1 MKKII
6 TALIIVIACTG
17 NVKAQKSLKSS
28 NSDDILRI
36 ENYLGN
42 YENIHPKVLYFEEGW
57 NGYEYWMAYTPYPL
71 GEVNAENPCIAVS
84 HDGFIW
90 KVPAGMGNPLAFAP
104 EEGYN
109 SDTHLVYNPKTN
121 LLECWWRVYNIPN
134 EYDAICRRV
143 SSNGTEWEEMEVIL
157 PFNKSQTARL
167 SPTVW
172 IENDIYRMIF
182 SDGQKLCEIHCS
194 LSSDTPEWS
203 SPAILPINLGKLRAW
218 HQDLIVNEEGNL
230 EMVVNLITPG
240 GTNNTTDLYYIE
252 VKGDL
257 SEASDP
263 VMILKK
269 GEDETDFDH
278 RSIYR
283 SSIVKTSDEY
293 RLYYSCID
301 QGWHRYM
308 SLMRGPSIFEMKGL
322 TEDDFNASVKL
333 IEDKEKNY
341 KYYDIQGRIV
351 KENSIEKG
359 MYIRNNGNRSE
370 KILIK

>member
-1 MKKII
+1 MKKFI
-6 TALIIVIACTG
+6 ALLIIIIAFTW
-17 NVKAQKSLKSS
+17 NIKAQKSLKSS

-42 YENIHPKVLYFEEGW
+42 YENIHPKVLYFEDGW

-71 GEVNAENPCIAVS
+71 GKVNAENPCIAVS
-84 HDGFIW
+84 HDGLSWTI
-90 KVPAGMGNPLAFAP
+90 PSGMSNPLALAP

-121 LLECWWRVYNIPN
+121 LLECWWREFNSPN

-143 SSNGTEWEEMEVIL
+143 SSNGVEWDEMEVIL
-157 PFNKSQTARL
+157 PFNKNQTARL

-182 SDGQKLCEIHCS
+182 SDGQKLYEIHS
-194 LSSDTPEWS
+194 YLSSDNPDWS
-203 SPAILPINLGKLRAW
+203 SPTLVPINLDKLRAW

-230 EMVVNLITPG
+230 EMVVNLIAPG
-240 GTNNTTDLYYIE
+240 GTNNTTDLYYVE

-257 SEASDP
+257 SQASEP
-263 VMILKK
+263 VVILKK
-269 GEDETDFDH
+269 GEGETDFDH

-283 SSIVKTSDEY
+283 SSIVKTGDEY

-322 TEDDFNASVKL
+322 KEDELTLSAKL
-333 IEDKEKNY
+333 IEDKEKKY
-341 KYYDIQGRIV
+341 KYYDIHGRSV
-351 KENSIEKG
+351 QENSIEKG
-359 MYIRNNGNRSE
+359 VYIRTNGVNSE
-370 KILIK
+370 IILVK